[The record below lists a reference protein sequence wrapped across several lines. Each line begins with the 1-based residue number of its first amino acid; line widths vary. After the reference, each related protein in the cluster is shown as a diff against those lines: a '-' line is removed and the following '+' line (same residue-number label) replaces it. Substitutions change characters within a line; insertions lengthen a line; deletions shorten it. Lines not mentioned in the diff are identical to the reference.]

1 MANFNFNLK
10 KVSSNKETLI
20 NLIVRWN
27 HRKLTYST
35 QEKVEPKYFELD
47 KTKKN
52 YQRIKTSFYGHPEFN
67 ERLNRIEAIAQTAFR
82 KFVNDYGREPE
93 ITELKRQLDI
103 FIRNAKVE
111 RRQSLFDF
119 IETFINESKSN
130 KVHRDTG
137 KKLSKITI
145 ASYINV
151 QSKLI
156 EFQKVYKRKVDFDS
170 IDMDFYSHWIEFLT
184 NHFKYCNNTVGK
196 YTKTLKVFLNEAT
209 EREINSNLT
218 FKKRRFKT
226 ITESVYKIYL
236 NENELT
242 QLYEMDLSHSKTLDK
257 VRDLFLVGCWTGLR
271 FKDLVSLGP
280 ENIKDGRLH
289 VKTQKTGELV
299 VLPLYKMVKDIM
311 IKYKDQPN
319 SLPPAMSNVKMNK
332 YIKDVGRL
340 LPILQKPI
348 RTSVT
353 KGGELISENKQK
365 WECITVHTA
374 RRSFTTNLYLDGVN
388 SLTIMKMTG
397 HKSEKVFLSY
407 LKASEEENA
416 TVLEKHW
423 KKRELTQETV

>member
-10 KVSSNKETLI
+10 NVSSNKETLI

-35 QEKVEPKYFELD
+35 QEKVEPRYFELD

-67 ERLNRIEAIAQTAFR
+67 ERLNRIESIAQTAFR
-82 KFVNDYGREPE
+82 KFINDNGREPE
-93 ITELKRQLDI
+93 IAELKKQLDI
-103 FIRNAKVE
+103 ILRNAKVE
-111 RRQSLFDF
+111 RRQSLFEF
-119 IETFINESKSN
+119 IETFIEEAQSS

-137 KKLSKITI
+137 KKLSKVTI
-145 ASYINV
+145 GSYKNV
-151 QSKLI
+151 QRKLI
-156 EFQKVYKRKVDFDS
+156 DFQKYCNKRIDFDT
-170 IDMDFYSHWIEFLT
+170 IDMDFYSNWIEYLT
-184 NHFKYCNNTVGK
+184 NELKYTNNTVGK
-196 YTKTLKVFLNEAT
+196 YTKVLKVFLNEAT
-209 EREINSNLT
+209 EREINTNLT
-218 FKKRRFKT
+218 YKKKRFKT

-242 QLYEMDLSHSKTLDK
+242 KMYEMDLSYSKTLDR
-257 VRDLFLVGCWTGLR
+257 VRDLFVVGCWTGLR
-271 FKDLVSLGP
+271 FTDLVNLGP
-280 ENIKDGRLH
+280 ENVKDGRLH

-299 VLPLYKMVKDIM
+299 VLPLHKMVKDIM
-311 IKYKDQPN
+311 VKYKDRPN
-319 SLPPAMSNVKMNK
+319 SLPPGMSNVKMNK
-332 YIKDVGRL
+332 YIKDVGSL

-353 KGGELISENKQK
+353 RGGELISENKQK

-416 TVLEKHW
+416 SVLEKHW
-423 KKRELTQETV
+423 KKRELTQETI